1 MHAPEQQRHAAH
13 EVEKYQIAGRRTALG
28 LWMTRRC

>member
-13 EVEKYQIAGRRTALG
+13 EVEKNEIAGRRSALG
-28 LWMTRRC
+28 WR